1 MIKKYIQF
9 ILENKSDDETIGQY
23 IERISKDNK
32 YIKDIIVSN
41 YTKEIPSDIKL
52 SNAIDSL
59 KEFDKNQLYNRVIDY
74 IKNGEEDK
82 KADVN
87 TNSLIGDKVS
97 SGRMVFKS
105 FLRLI
110 ISLGKKDELTNWE
123 DCPKDYIYYK
133 VFKGIDSFSLKEN
146 IKNRFRSLYTSIESV
161 HINDNKSDLFFG
173 INNDLEFNYGIKM
186 DNVKIT
192 MGKFEMKKSIYNW
205 LVTLDLSPIYHL
217 KKDLSHIHYNELLLI
232 SKIKKSINNYT
243 LYKIDASIITL
254 KYVNTS
260 DFNQFKEKFKK
271 FLSKFKWCDR
281 LLVSFTN
288 LHEDIIVRLKIK

>member
-1 MIKKYIQF
+1 
-9 ILENKSDDETIGQY
+9 
-23 IERISKDNK
+23 
-32 YIKDIIVSN
+32 
-41 YTKEIPSDIKL
+41 
-52 SNAIDSL
+52 
-59 KEFDKNQLYNRVIDY
+59 
-74 IKNGEEDK
+74 
-82 KADVN
+82 
-87 TNSLIGDKVS
+87 
-97 SGRMVFKS
+97 
-105 FLRLI
+105 
-110 ISLGKKDELTNWE
+110 
-123 DCPKDYIYYK
+123 
-133 VFKGIDSFSLKEN
+133 
-146 IKNRFRSLYTSIESV
+146 
-161 HINDNKSDLFFG
+161 
-173 INNDLEFNYGIKM
+173 
-186 DNVKIT
+186 
-192 MGKFEMKKSIYNW
+192 MKKSIYNW